1 MNSNDFVVLKID
13 LTDPA
18 DKLPPASD
26 ICDYVLQNYQTQI
39 TPADIVTYVDDYLVI
54 RLYFTGSRS
63 KHGLNKNKNHRK
75 AYIVKVT

>member
-18 DKLPPASD
+18 DKLPQDSD
-26 ICDYVLQNYQTQI
+26 ICNYVVQNYQTQI
-39 TPADIVTYVDDYLVI
+39 TPADIVTHSTHLNDYLVI

-63 KHGLNKNKNHRK
+63 KHGLNKNKK
-75 AYIVKVT
+75 L